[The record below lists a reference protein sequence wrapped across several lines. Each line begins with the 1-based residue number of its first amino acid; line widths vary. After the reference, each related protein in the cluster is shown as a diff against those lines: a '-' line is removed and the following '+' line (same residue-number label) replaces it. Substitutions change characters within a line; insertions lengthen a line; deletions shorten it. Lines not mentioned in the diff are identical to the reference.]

1 MAETLSKN
9 GHKVTLLIWDR
20 QNDFKMEK
28 EMYNV
33 HKFSLKAPYDK
44 LTALFYLPFWWIYEF
59 YFLLSHKADVI
70 HACDFDTLWP
80 AIIAKSINRSK
91 FFYIIYD
98 FYADNLPKLP
108 VFIRKTIIFLEKSG
122 ISFSDTL
129 FLVDESRYEQVKGAK
144 IKKLVYIYNSP
155 QDQFPLK

>member
-1 MAETLSKN
+1 MRVILTRSRSIDSAVFKLAETLSKN

-59 YFLLSHKADVI
+59 YFYFPTKQMLFM
-70 HACDFDTLWP
+70 HAIL
-80 AIIAKSINRSK
+80 IL
-91 FFYIIYD
+91 YG
-98 FYADNLPKLP
+98 L
-108 VFIRKTIIFLEKSG
+108 
-122 ISFSDTL
+122 
-129 FLVDESRYEQVKGAK
+129 Q
-144 IKKLVYIYNSP
+144 
-155 QDQFPLK
+155 